1 MATDNQRLPE
11 KNELLVADAQDKIH
25 IVDVS
30 DVSAH
35 PSGTSK
41 WIKAENLGGGG
52 ANPTDFLSL
61 TDVLESSYVGQD
73 GKVVVVAAGGGLE
86 FTDQTPA
93 QFLGLTDVNETTYE
107 GKENQVPAVTV
118 DYSTDPATS
127 SLKFRRFPTFE
138 DLYGGNAIINGGVV
152 LRSTTALMYNVW
164 STSFVINNRYYNI
177 NVSDDVT
184 LTQGDTT
191 FGRID
196 VLAIEIDSS
205 EPPNAS
211 VVVLEGV
218 PSASP
223 VKPTVDLSNQVEVS
237 FVNVAANQ
245 FIDPNAVTDTIYD
258 DNTGEPNEWD
268 NVLTPTGANL
278 NDSTDPKVGTV
289 AMSFPVYTATDVL
302 SFKKDTMIT
311 FVPDES
317 LIFYI
322 KPDVRFP
329 LKSSLNFK
337 LINSATLGYWSISLS
352 TTNLQNYGFDLDS
365 FGTWQLIQI
374 PLSELIANSRNE
386 IEYDTLELTFSKTS
400 ALSLDWM
407 VIQGDVANPSTGT
420 LEGYNESG
428 TQAGRNLLIKI
439 GDLLGT
445 FIEIDEINS
454 KAVLNMTAEEIDA
467 QSDERNITNKD
478 YISKISAQGYTETGS
493 SITNDLKVV
502 IGDEARQRI
511 EIEPNGDINLFKND
525 VGIISSNMSTAE
537 IEAASNNAL
546 VTKEYLSTKESGI
559 KTVKKTITAS
569 EIEDSLFVGNPST
582 PVPINIVP
590 PIDADT
596 AIDVVSVYA
605 KIIPDSVD
613 GYDDI
618 SMGFFNY
625 DVAPGG
631 AGGASSIQ
639 FGLYRVFTS
648 GLPLGV
654 PFMEKGY
661 INSTISP
668 TDGRTYYNF
677 GQGLNLFAFN
687 WNGLGT
693 ADIDLIVNYREIT
706 F

>member
-52 ANPTDFLSL
+52 GNPTDFLSL
-61 TDVLESSYVGQD
+61 TDVLEGSYVGQD

-86 FTDQTPA
+86 FTGQTPA

-118 DYSTDPATS
+118 DYSTEPATI

-152 LRSTTALMYNVW
+152 LRSTTALIYNVW
-164 STSFVINNRYYNI
+164 STSFVVNNRYYNI
-177 NVSDDVT
+177 NVSEDVT

-223 VKPTVDLSNQVEVS
+223 VKPTIDLSNQVEVS

-258 DNTGEPNEWD
+258 DNTGEPTEWD
-268 NVLTPTGANL
+268 NILTPTGANL
-278 NDSTDPKVGTV
+278 NDGTDPKVGTV
-289 AMSFPVYTATDVL
+289 AMSFPVYTGTEVL
-302 SFKKDTMIT
+302 SFKKDSMIT
-311 FVPDES
+311 FVSDES

-352 TTNLQNYGFDLDS
+352 TTNLQNYGFDLDG
-365 FGTWQLIQI
+365 FGDWQLIQI

-454 KAVLNMTAEEIDA
+454 KAILNMTADEIDA
-467 QSDERNITNKD
+467 QTDERNLTNKD
-478 YISKISAQGYTETGS
+478 YISKISAQGYKETGS
-493 SITNDLKVV
+493 SITDDLKV
-502 IGDEARQRI
+502 ILGDEARQRI
-511 EIEPNGDINLFKND
+511 EIEPNGDITLFKD
-525 VGIISSNMSTAE
+525 DTGTIGSNMSVAE
-537 IEAASNNAL
+537 IDAASDNTL
-546 VTKEYLSTKESGI
+546 VTKEYLSTKESSI
-559 KTVKKTITAS
+559 KTVNLTITAAQ
-569 EIEDSLFVGNPST
+569 IEASLFIGNPNP
-582 PVPINIVP
+582 PVPINIAP
-590 PIDADT
+590 AIDANT
-596 AIDVVSVYA
+596 AFDVVSVYA
-605 KIIPDSVD
+605 KITPNSVA

-618 SMGFFNY
+618 GMVLYNY

-631 AGGASSIQ
+631 ASGASSYL
-639 FGLYRVFTS
+639 FALTRVFKYN
-648 GLPLGV
+648 LPIGV
-654 PFMEKGY
+654 PFIEKGY
-661 INSTISP
+661 VNPVISP

-677 GQGLNLFAFN
+677 GQGLNLFANN

>member
-11 KNELLVADAQDKIH
+11 KNELLVADSQDKIH

-93 QFLGLTDVNETTYE
+93 QFLGLTDVGETTYE

-152 LRSTTALMYNVW
+152 LRSTTALIYNVW
-164 STSFVINNRYYNI
+164 STSFVVNNRYYNI

-184 LTQGDTT
+184 LTQGDAT

-211 VVVLEGV
+211 VVVIEGV

-223 VKPTVDLSNQVEVS
+223 VKPTIDLSNQVEVS

-245 FIDPNAVTDTIYD
+245 FIDPNAITDTIYD

-278 NDSTDPKVGTV
+278 NDGTDPKVGTV
-289 AMSFPVYTATDVL
+289 AMSFPVYTSTDVL
-302 SFKKDTMIT
+302 SFKKDSMIT

-352 TTNLQNYGFDLDS
+352 TTNLQNYGFDLDG
-365 FGTWQLIQI
+365 FGDWQLVQI

-445 FIEIDEINS
+445 FIEIDEING
-454 KAVLNMTAEEIDA
+454 KAILNMTADEIDA
-467 QSDERNITNKD
+467 QSDDRNLTNKD

-493 SITNDLKVV
+493 SITDDLKVV

-511 EIEPNGDINLFKND
+511 EIEPNGDITLFKD
-525 VGIISSNMSTAE
+525 DAGTIGSNMSVAE
-537 IEAASNNAL
+537 IDAASDNTL
-546 VTKEYLSTKESGI
+546 VTKEYLD
-559 KTVKKTITAS
+559 VKTIKVTLTSA
-569 EIEDSLFVGNPST
+569 ELLT
-582 PVPINIVP
+582 L
-590 PIDADT
+590 T
-596 AIDVVSVYA
+596 R
-605 KIIPDSVD
+605 
-613 GYDDI
+613 
-618 SMGFFNY
+618 FNKKLLLE
-625 DVAPGG
+625 
-631 AGGASSIQ
+631 SQ
-639 FGLYRVFTS
+639 
-648 GLPLGV
+648 
-654 PFMEKGY
+654 
-661 INSTISP
+661 
-668 TDGRTYYNF
+668 
-677 GQGLNLFAFN
+677 
-687 WNGLGT
+687 GLGT
-693 ADIDLIVNYREIT
+693 AIRPISADFQYRYGTTPYSGDIENFEIGTDGETFLKTRNFNPARTSNYIFGSDAEFNYTVWEEDEPFYLSYDTSTPLTNGDGVLDVWFTYKILDL
-706 F
+706 